1 MDEKVKVYN
10 FEVEGNHNYYV
21 SEKGILV
28 HNNCSVGAII
38 DAMPSSLKQLNRCKD
53 FASELIKRMTSQGI
67 KGEMITLKSSRNI
80 WSDAFNMNI
89 STNGDHVGVKVGN
102 MVYDNLY
109 PQGIKFTDWMMD
121 LQVGSPIVQGPF
133 IKSF

>member
-1 MDEKVKVYN
+1 M
-10 FEVEGNHNYYV
+10 
-21 SEKGILV
+21 
-28 HNNCSVGAII
+28 
-38 DAMPSSLKQLNRCKD
+38 CKD
-53 FASELIKRMTSQGI
+53 FVSELMKRMTSQGM
-67 KGEMITLKSSRNI
+67 KGEMVTLKSSRNI

-89 STNGDHVGVKVGN
+89 STNGAHVGVKVGN

-133 IKSF
+133 ITPF

>member
-1 MDEKVKVYN
+1 
-10 FEVEGNHNYYV
+10 
-21 SEKGILV
+21 
-28 HNNCSVGAII
+28 
-38 DAMPSSLKQLNRCKD
+38 MPSSLKQLNMCKD

-67 KGEMITLKSSRNI
+67 KGEMVTLKSSRNI

-133 IKSF
+133 IKPF